1 MTFRTDGTIIDSMP
15 TLCEGPAMTQFATAS
30 DNVRLAYETVGGG
43 EPIMLV
49 HGFGS
54 SRVQNWRDTGW
65 YKTLNDAGYGVT
77 AMDCRG
83 HGESDKPHT
92 TPGYGHDEMAGDV
105 IAVMDAAGLSSP
117 FVMGYSMGGFITI
130 QLMIKHPQRVKKL
143 IVGGVGASYLD
154 IAENSRDRVADPKV
168 RNQIA
173 DAMLVEDPATIANP
187 TARAFRAFADQ
198 AGKDRLSLAACMR
211 APTKNLPREVL
222 AGSKRPVL
230 VVCGERDELTGGP
243 DALAAAFADGR
254 AVTVPR
260 RDHMTAVGDKVYKET
275 VLQFLAS

>member
-1 MTFRTDGTIIDSMP
+1 MTR
-15 TLCEGPAMTQFATAS
+15 FATAK
-30 DNVRLAYETVGGG
+30 DGVRLAFETIG
-43 EPIMLV
+43 EGPPILLV

-54 SRVQNWRDTGW
+54 SRAQNWRDTGW
-65 YKTLNDAGYGVT
+65 FKTLNGAGFTVT

-92 TPGYGHDEMAGDV
+92 TPGYGHDEMAEDV
-105 IAVMDAAGLSSP
+105 IAVMDAAGLSAA
-117 FVMGYSMGGFITI
+117 FVMGYSMGGFIVI
-130 QLMIKHPQRVKKL
+130 QLLLKHPERVRKL

-154 IAENSRDRVADPKV
+154 GAEHSRDRVADPKV
-168 RNQIA
+168 RNEIA
-173 DAMLVEDPATIANP
+173 DALLADDPSTVTNP

-198 AGKDRLSLAACMR
+198 AGKDRLALAACMR
-211 APTKNLPREVL
+211 APTRNLPREVL
-222 AGSKRPVL
+222 ARLTRPVL
-230 VVCGERDELTGGP
+230 VVCGEKDELTGGP

-260 RDHMTAVGDKVYKET
+260 RDHMSAVGDKVYKEA

>member
-1 MTFRTDGTIIDSMP
+1 VKIAFETIGS
-15 TLCEGPAMTQFATAS
+15 GQ
-30 DNVRLAYETVGGG
+30 
-43 EPIMLV
+43 PIMLV

-54 SRVQNWRDTGW
+54 SRAQNWRDTGW
-65 YKTLNDAGYGVT
+65 YTTLNEAGYAVT

-92 TPGYGHDEMAGDV
+92 TPGYGHDEMSGDV

-130 QLMIKHPQRVKKL
+130 QLMIKHAERVKKL

-154 IAENSRDRVADPKV
+154 SAENSRDRVADPKV

-173 DAMLVEDPATIANP
+173 DAMLADDPSKIANP
-187 TARAFRAFADQ
+187 MSRAFRAFADQ
-198 AGKDRLSLAACMR
+198 PGKDRLALAACMR
-211 APTKNLPREVL
+211 AATRNLPRDVL
-222 AGSKRPVL
+222 AHSTRPVL
-230 VVCGERDELTGGP
+230 VVCGEKDELTGGP

-260 RDHMTAVGDKVYKET
+260 RDHMTAVGDKVYKEA